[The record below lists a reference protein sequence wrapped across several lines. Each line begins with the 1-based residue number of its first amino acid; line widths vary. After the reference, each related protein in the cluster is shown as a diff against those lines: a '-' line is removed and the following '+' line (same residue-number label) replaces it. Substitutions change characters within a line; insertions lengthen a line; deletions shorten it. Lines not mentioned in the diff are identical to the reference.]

1 LYQEHCVTRAGFEMA
16 YSILYHVNPPTRTIA
31 TEPSER
37 ENDRAPLAA
46 EMNGALDFPRRRRHL
61 KTGDLKAGGDYLSS
75 RRAVMHNADMTLSMA
90 RPRENASDFYSNG
103 DADELAFFHKGSG
116 RLESQ
121 FGVVEFGERDYV
133 LIPRACIH
141 RWRFDSPEVE
151 MLVFEGRRDIQ
162 IPAWYKNDFGQLRMD
177 APYTYRDF
185 RLPDRMPWTPDEPLP
200 SPEGPGG
207 FRVVVKSQDRL
218 SDHYFEHYPL
228 DVVGWD
234 GWVYP
239 IAFNIM
245 DYQPKTGAIHL
256 PPTIHT
262 TFASRSDARGV
273 GARYVICSFVPRML
287 DYREGAIPC
296 PYHHSSPDCDEM
308 LFYVDGNFTS
318 RRGIQ
323 PGSISLHPTGIPH
336 GPHPGTYEKSIGVK
350 RTDELAVMMDTY
362 TPMRLTEIGKAIE
375 APEYQET
382 WL

>member
-1 LYQEHCVTRAGFEMA
+1 
-16 YSILYHVNPPTRTIA
+16 
-31 TEPSER
+31 
-37 ENDRAPLAA
+37 
-46 EMNGALDFPRRRRHL
+46 
-61 KTGDLKAGGDYLSS
+61 
-75 RRAVMHNADMTLSMA
+75 
-90 RPRENASDFYSNG
+90 
-103 DADELAFFHKGSG
+103 
-116 RLESQ
+116 
-121 FGVVEFGERDYV
+121 
-133 LIPRACIH
+133 
-141 RWRFDSPEVE
+141 
-151 MLVFEGRRDIQ
+151 
-162 IPAWYKNDFGQLRMD
+162 
-177 APYTYRDF
+177 
-185 RLPDRMPWTPDEPLP
+185 
-200 SPEGPGG
+200 
-207 FRVVVKSQDRL
+207 VKSQDRL